1 MALTPV
7 QLAENLGIA
16 PKVLRQWLRV
26 NFPRPIELKGERWG
40 DLTAE
45 QIVAATLAF
54 GRGR

>member
-1 MALTPV
+1 MTPV